1 MFVSLFFF
9 ISFHSLFIYL
19 FILCSFVKVQVDE
32 MKTKLEQAQSALTKA
47 EAQFKTIQSTMEN
60 ADKEL
65 RKT

>member
-1 MFVSLFFF
+1 
-9 ISFHSLFIYL
+9 
-19 FILCSFVKVQVDE
+19 